1 MQGTATT
8 KNPLIVIAARKRR
21 YFFRVHICF
30 HYTYLYT
37 HIKERSSIA
46 FLLYLVWTRQKQVD
60 LIKYERKGPF
70 FLFFIFIYLFFSFSE
85 LLFLFFPAYFK
96 VEMMPIPLLL
106 STFSSILF
114 KPHQIILE
122 SHSSMLC
129 LRSLAGDN
137 DRLVLLDSNSS
148 FDGV

>member
-85 LLFLFFPAYFK
+85 LLFLFFSSIFQGRNDANSITFINILFDTFRTTSNYPRK
-96 VEMMPIPLLL
+96 PLLYA
-106 STFSSILF
+106 LF
-114 KPHQIILE
+114 
-122 SHSSMLC
+122 
-129 LRSLAGDN
+129 A
-137 DRLVLLDSNSS
+137 LV
-148 FDGV
+148 GW